1 MNIFIQVLY
10 EYVEYVLY
18 VYYRY
23 RYKYIEENTD
33 NMTVFNYRPNPI
45 KKKFSK
51 DYKFFISGECFEYA
65 RNKWDL
71 KSFLNCVW
79 EK

>member
-45 KKKFSK
+45 KK
-51 DYKFFISGECFEYA
+51 
-65 RNKWDL
+65 N
-71 KSFLNCVW
+71 FLRITNFLFQENVLNML
-79 EK
+79 EINEI